1 MRENIPPQTSSHQII
16 LMISPQS
23 QKSKGAVL
31 LGVPI
36 FPYTEVEEATSN
48 FDSQKELGDGGFGAV
63 YYGKLQDGREVA
75 VKRLYDHNYKRK
87 FKLLATQCGVA
98 QSPTRSPRTSPVV
111 HLRRKKTT
119 LRMLL
124 SRSSGSGRRSPP
136 RHERP
141 PIHCQPRIAAP
152 LPEKKRDTLKDLFVS
167 SPSFE
172 DEENKGKVREMIGA
186 SVKCL
191 Q

>member
-1 MRENIPPQTSSHQII
+1 M
-16 LMISPQS
+16 
-23 QKSKGAVL
+23 
-31 LGVPI
+31 
-36 FPYTEVEEATSN
+36 AT
-48 FDSQKELGDGGFGAV
+48 
-63 YYGKLQDGREVA
+63 LQ
-75 VKRLYDHNYKRK
+75 K
-87 FKLLATQCGVA
+87 FKLLATECGVA

-172 DEENKGKVREMIGA
+172 DEENKGKVREMIGG
-186 SVKCL
+186 KCEVFTMRVNGL
-191 Q
+191 AGEPADSPRQGWIGFRHRSLIRRAWRPILVAIPEDE